1 MPLVVDLTLS
11 IIIMSPI
18 TASNVPLFLQ
28 EEAQASAINH
38 NNGLFLRQYY
48 RYWCY
53 QAQIKK
59 KKNGRRTRLCILI
72 SSYSITELSALKKN
86 KKKKRAE
93 HIKQY
98 NTPDAVFGS

>member
-18 TASNVPLFLQ
+18 TASNVRLFLQ

-53 QAQIKK
+53 QAQIK

>member
-1 MPLVVDLTLS
+1 
-11 IIIMSPI
+11 MSPI

-59 KKNGRRTRLCILI
+59 KKMVEGHDCAYLSLLIQLQSYRL
-72 SSYSITELSALKKN
+72 
-86 KKKKRAE
+86 
-93 HIKQY
+93 
-98 NTPDAVFGS
+98 